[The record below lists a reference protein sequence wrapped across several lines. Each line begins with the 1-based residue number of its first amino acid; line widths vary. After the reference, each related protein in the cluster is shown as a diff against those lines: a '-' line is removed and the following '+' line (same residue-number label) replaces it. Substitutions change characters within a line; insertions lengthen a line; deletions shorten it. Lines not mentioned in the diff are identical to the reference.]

1 MNLTEKQKEDLNKAI
16 AEYLHKNNYRNTLN
30 TFIEEVNP
38 KYDPNEKSNSAPS
51 DVLEKKWVSVVRLQ
65 KKVLDLEAKIEQMTE
80 QMNSSSFSLSNRNN
94 LSNKEIESL
103 LPKTPAKT
111 TLEGH
116 HRGPV
121 TRVAFH
127 PQYSLM
133 ASCGEDASI
142 KLWDFESNQ
151 LERTLKGHT
160 ASITDVSFDMQGKH
174 MASCSSDLTVKIWD
188 LHEYVCIK
196 TLNGHDHSVSSVQFL
211 PAGDFLLSASRDK
224 TIKLWEVVTGYCI
237 RTFLGHSEWVR
248 YAVPNEN
255 GRMIASCSNDQTIII
270 WNTDNPNPQ
279 QILDG
284 HSHVIEQVVWAPT
297 EATIKAITS
306 SDYFKASKTAGN
318 TENSEEA
325 KTSDNG
331 QTKPA
336 TTGAYNFVISASRDK
351 TIKIWNISNG
361 SCILTLN
368 GHDNW
373 VRGLAFHHS
382 GKYLYSCSDDK
393 TLRVWDLVTGKSAKK
408 INDAHTH
415 FVSTV
420 ASNPRYLVLAT
431 GSVDTA
437 VKIWECK

>member
-1 MNLTEKQKEDLNKAI
+1 MNLTEKQREELNKAI
-16 AEYLHKNNYRNTLN
+16 AEYLNKNSYKNTLN
-30 TFIEEVNP
+30 TFLEEANP
-38 KYDPNEKSNSAPS
+38 KYDPNEKSGSAPS
-51 DVLEKKWVSVVRLQ
+51 DVLEKKWISVVRLQ

-80 QMNSSSFSLSNRNN
+80 QLNNAGPSFQNRNN
-94 LSNKEIESL
+94 LSSKEIESL

-127 PQYSLM
+127 PQYSLL

-160 ASITDVSFDMQGKH
+160 ASITDVCFDLQGKY
-174 MASCSSDLTVKIWD
+174 MASCSSDLTVKLWD
-188 LHEYVCIK
+188 LNEFVCIK

-211 PAGDFLLSASRDK
+211 PAGDFLISASRDK
-224 TIKLWEVVTGYCI
+224 TIKMWEVVTGYCI
-237 RTFLGHSEWVR
+237 RTFVGHSEWVR
-248 YAVPNEN
+248 YALPNEN
-255 GRMIASCSNDQTIII
+255 GRMIASCSNDQTVII

-279 QILDG
+279 QILSD
-284 HSHVIEQVVWAPT
+284 HSHVIEHVVWASGET
-297 EATIKAITS
+297 TIKAITS
-306 SDYFKASKTAGN
+306 SDYFKASKNASGNVEESKTAD
-318 TENSEEA
+318 A
-325 KTSDNG
+325 NG
-331 QTKPA
+331 QVKVAPGT
-336 TTGAYNFVISASRDK
+336 YNFVISASRDK
-351 TIKIWNISNG
+351 TIKIWNVGNG
-361 SCILTLN
+361 SCILTLT

-382 GKYLYSCSDDK
+382 GKFLYSCSDDK
-393 TLRVWDLVTGKSAKK
+393 SLRVWDLSTGKSAKK

-420 ASNPRYLVLAT
+420 ASSSRYLVVAT

>member
-1 MNLTEKQKEDLNKAI
+1 MNLTEKQREDLNKAI
-16 AEYLHKNNYRNTLN
+16 AEYLNKNNYKNTLSA
-30 TFIEEVNP
+30 FIEEANP
-38 KYDPNEKSNSAPS
+38 KYDQNEKSGSPS
-51 DVLEKKWVSVVRLQ
+51 DVLEKKWISVVRLQ
-65 KKVLDLEAKIEQMTE
+65 KKVLDLETKIEQMTE
-80 QMNSSSFSLSNRNN
+80 QLNSSSFSASSRSN

-103 LPKTPAKT
+103 LPKTPAKN

-116 HRGPV
+116 HRGPI

-127 PQYSLM
+127 PQYSLL

-160 ASITDVSFDMQGKH
+160 AAITDVAFDMQGKH

-188 LHEYVCIK
+188 LHEFVCIK

-211 PAGDFLLSASRDK
+211 PAGDFLISASRDK

-237 RTFLGHSEWVR
+237 RTFVGHNEWIR
-248 YAVPNEN
+248 YAVPHEN
-255 GRMIASCSNDQTIII
+255 GRMIASCSNDQSIII

-284 HSHVIEQVVWAPT
+284 HSHVIEQVIWAT
-297 EATIKAITS
+297 GDTTIKAITS
-306 SDYFKASKTAGN
+306 SDYFKASKAANGT

-325 KTSDNG
+325 KVSDTNG
-331 QTKPA
+331 TKAP
-336 TTGAYNFVISASRDK
+336 TGAYNFVISASRDK
-351 TIKIWNISNG
+351 TIKIWNASNG
-361 SCILTLN
+361 SCILTLT

-382 GKYLYSCSDDK
+382 GKFLYSCSDDK
-393 TLRVWDLVTGKSAKK
+393 TLRVWDLSTGKSAKK

-420 ASNPRYLVLAT
+420 ASSSRYLVLAT